1 MQKWVADLPDYVP
14 ESAARLLQALLD
26 KTIVEGLNFVKRNQ
40 KYQKVR
46 LGTEISFSRN
56 WKGTRH
62 IQKRTKYR
70 KSEIYS
76 TLLYSR
82 NRCGY

>member
-40 KYQKVR
+40 KYQKVS
-46 LGTEISFSRN
+46 LGTGDWDVIWDRELGCHLRGIREA
-56 WKGTRH
+56 
-62 IQKRTKYR
+62 RTVR
-70 KSEIYS
+70 
-76 TLLYSR
+76 
-82 NRCGY
+82 